1 MKKTYN
7 FATASLSLAET
18 QQSKPI
24 PHPRSLQ
31 YRRSSL
37 DELKALLGS
46 PILDEY
52 PSEEAIVMSTV
63 TLKALELLF
72 QL

>member
-7 FATASLSLAET
+7 FATASPSLAET
-18 QQSKPI
+18 PQSKPI

-31 YRRSSL
+31 YTRSFL

-46 PILDEY
+46 PILGEY
-52 PSEEAIVMSTV
+52 PSEEAIAMSTAA
-63 TLKALELLF
+63 LKALELLS
-72 QL
+72 QP